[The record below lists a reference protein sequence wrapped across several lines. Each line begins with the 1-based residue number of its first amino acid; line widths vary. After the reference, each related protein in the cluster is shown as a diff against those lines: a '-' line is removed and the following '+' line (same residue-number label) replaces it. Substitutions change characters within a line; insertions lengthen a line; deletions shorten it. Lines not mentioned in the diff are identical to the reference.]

1 MCVCVFQMVLDDSAQ
16 MRRALQGFSSVL
28 TEMGSVF
35 DVSPLEEQLSNADRR
50 VADMQH
56 SLLGPLSQLEHAAAV
71 STQTFKYNLKLNYL
85 MYS

>member
-1 MCVCVFQMVLDDSAQ
+1 
-16 MRRALQGFSSVL
+16 RTLQGFGSVL

-56 SLLGPLSQLEHAAAV
+56 NLLGPLSQLEHAAA
-71 STQTFKYNLKLNYL
+71 
-85 MYS
+85 

>member
-1 MCVCVFQMVLDDSAQ
+1 MVLDDSAQ
-16 MRRALQGFSSVL
+16 MRRTLQGFGSVL

-56 SLLGPLSQLEHAAAV
+56 NLLGPLSQLEHAAVV
-71 STQTFKYNLKLNYL
+71 SIPASNKINDYIL
-85 MYS
+85 

>member
-1 MCVCVFQMVLDDSAQ
+1 MVLDDSAQ
-16 MRRALQGFSSVL
+16 MRRTLQGFSSVL

-35 DVSPLEEQLSNADRR
+35 DVSPLEEELSNADRR

-71 STQTFKYNLKLNYL
+71 STLTSNKINEDMTYTYTLKYT
-85 MYS
+85 